1 MEKLYRLELTFNQI
15 DALDDLLEV
24 LDTFSPD
31 DCHGIDLES
40 LNEIQIMVHS
50 KQTKIMEEHVGEEV
64 GPDIE
69 GL

>member
-50 KQTKIMEEHVGEEV
+50 KQNKIMEEHVGEEV
-64 GPDIE
+64 GSDIK

>member
-50 KQTKIMEEHVGEEV
+50 KQNKIMEEHVGEEV
-64 GPDIE
+64 EPDIK